1 MRWVGTG
8 CVCVLRRARE
18 DGEGGWRA
26 GGDGLAGCGRVAVGR
41 GLARAGFAKS
51 TLQQRPS
58 CQPRSSEREE
68 RGCTYSQAGHGCCDV
83 VLHQRRQQQ
92 QQQQGRVSASSM
104 TCPAGVLAGVSRSR
118 PGGSGGLIRPRLIVA
133 AAAHGATDQKGPSRF
148 ALFVVPPAHPP
159 STPSPTPI
167 PLPPLAVQALH
178 APCCCASLFLF
189 LRRSQRAPLQKG
201 SSPVTRPLLSPFI
214 DLIPQPP
221 RLRSPSRTRLDL
233 SSPVSTTSTTTTP
246 PLTT

>member
-1 MRWVGTG
+1 MGG
-8 CVCVLRRARE
+8 YGLCVCVLRRARE

-51 TLQQRPS
+51 TLQQRPN

-159 STPSPTPI
+159 STP
-167 PLPPLAVQALH
+167 PPLR
-178 APCCCASLFLF
+178 SLFLRLLCKPSTLPAAVRPSF
-189 LRRSQRAPLQKG
+189 FFSAAASELPFKRA
-201 SSPVTRPLLSPFI
+201 VRPSLV
-214 DLIPQPP
+214 
-221 RLRSPSRTRLDL
+221 L
-233 SSPVSTTSTTTTP
+233 SSPPSST
-246 PLTT
+246 